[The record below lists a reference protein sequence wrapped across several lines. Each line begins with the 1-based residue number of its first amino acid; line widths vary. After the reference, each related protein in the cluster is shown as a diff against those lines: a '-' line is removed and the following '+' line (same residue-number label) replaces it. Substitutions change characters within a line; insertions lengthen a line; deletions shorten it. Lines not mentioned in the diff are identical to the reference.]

1 MTKAYF
7 AISFSDRK
15 KFDKEI
21 AHLVDKASQ
30 SDIEIFVFVDKYH
43 FGDNQEKE
51 MMQVAFDTID
61 KSDFL
66 IAELTHK
73 SIGVGIEVGYAHAK
87 KKPIIYIRKKGSA
100 YSTTT
105 AGCADFSLE
114 YDTELDLTQQVLKII
129 TSSITKKA

>member
-7 AISFSDRK
+7 AISFTDRK

-21 AHLVDKASQ
+21 AYLIKKASE
-30 SDIEIFVFVDKYH
+30 SFIEIFVFVDKYY
-43 FGDNQEKE
+43 FENNQEKE
-51 MMQVAFDTID
+51 MMRVAFDTID

-73 SIGVGIEVGYAHAK
+73 SIGVGIEIGYAHAI
-87 KKPIIYIRKKGSA
+87 KKPIIYLRKKGSA

-105 AGCADFSLE
+105 AGCSDFIIE
-114 YDTELDLTQQVLKII
+114 YEDKKDLTKQVLEVLIK
-129 TSSITKKA
+129 